1 MERGELF
8 ELAVTRAATYL
19 DRLMPA
25 WRRES
30 HQPSELR
37 TALELWYLR
46 TRFAYR
52 VPLEEVV
59 AALMAPRAAEEP
71 GTDGSSGKA

>member
-1 MERGELF
+1 MERAELF

-25 WRRES
+25 WRES
-30 HQPSELR
+30 HDAHALR
-37 TALELWYLR
+37 AALELWYLR

-52 VPLEEVV
+52 VPLDEVV
-59 AALMAPRAAEEP
+59 AALVGR
-71 GTDGSSGKA
+71 GTPEG

>member
-1 MERGELF
+1 MDRGELF

-30 HQPSELR
+30 HQPVELR
-37 TALELWYLR
+37 LALELWYLR

-59 AALMAPRAAEEP
+59 AALMAPCPAEEP
-71 GTDGSSGKA
+71 GTDGSGGKA